1 MLFSGFVAAERGR
14 MLERMEPA
22 VDFPIQFNFGS
33 PYSSSLTVFF
43 DFDLGEV
50 ERKAGAGGCVAGEPV
65 LPPSSTFS
73 T

>member
-43 DFDLGEV
+43 DFDLGEG
-50 ERKAGAGGCVAGEPV
+50 ERKKGVGGGVAGEPV